1 VLCGGRRPS
10 CDQPAERAATR
21 VNVVTSRLPSA
32 LEKWR
37 PRRRHRPAPTGA
49 VAYVGFLLG
58 HGGDALQMLA
68 LAHGVQEA
76 GRRVR
81 IILPAVESSVT
92 FKNRCDALGIECVR
106 SPLISATMQGSRQNL
121 ASVIRLLR
129 SIDEPTVHFHS
140 GNSCLPRSVLL
151 GLAFLGYRRAFVTLQ
166 SPYETIEPHS
176 ARARFWAI
184 LARRKMAAVVSP
196 SAHGAR
202 FQIRCGVPPALV
214 TTIRNSIDVD
224 GFGHGDP
231 DAARAALQVGP
242 DEQVVLFCSRIDP
255 QKRPAEAV
263 EIFAAVAAEFRR
275 ATLVFVGQG
284 DGEDQVRAEA
294 ARLGVADRVRLMGYQ
309 TNIPSWLAA
318 ATVWLLP
325 TERENFSVA
334 VLEALAAGCAVL
346 STSCEGN
353 DEVLVDGE
361 NAITF
366 AVGDVATAIGGLRA
380 LLNDPALRHRL
391 GQAGRATAQ
400 NYTVKNMVSSYLALY
415 DHGGPPDSAPEA

>member
-1 VLCGGRRPS
+1 VHL
-10 CDQPAERAATR
+10 
-21 VNVVTSRLPSA
+21 VTSRLPSA

-37 PRRRHRPAPTGA
+37 SRRRGRPAPTGE

-68 LAHGVQEA
+68 LANGVQEA

-92 FKNRCDALGIECVR
+92 FKDRCDALGIECLR
-106 SPLISATMQGSRQNL
+106 TPLISASMQGSRQNL

-151 GLAFLGYRRAFVTLQ
+151 GLAMLRYRRPFVTLQ
-166 SPYETIEPHS
+166 SPYETITPGS
-176 ARARFWAI
+176 ARARFWAVM
-184 LARRKMAAVVSP
+184 AGRKLAAVVSP

-202 FQIRCGVPPALV
+202 FQIRCGVPASLV
-214 TTIRNSIDVD
+214 TTVRNSIDVD

-242 DEQVVLFCSRIDP
+242 DDQVVLFCSRLDA
-255 QKRPAEAV
+255 QKRPGEAV
-263 EIFAAVAAEFRR
+263 AIFAAVAAEFPR
-275 ATLVFVGQG
+275 AVLIFIGQG
-284 DGEDQVRAEA
+284 DEEELVRTEAE
-294 ARLGVADRVRLMGYQ
+294 RLGVAERVRLMGYQ

-366 AVGDVATAIGGLRA
+366 AVGDVAAGISGLRA
-380 LLNDPALRHRL
+380 LLSDPALRHRL
-391 GQAGRATAQ
+391 GEAGRATAQ

-415 DHGGPPDSAPEA
+415 DGQGGPPS